1 MEITGLF
8 IYPIKSMGGISL
20 KSSTVEMRGLKYDRR
35 WMLVDENNRFLSQ
48 REQPFLSRF
57 SLVLNDEFFTVTN
70 NLNNE
75 QVNIPL
81 EKVSGQN
88 KKVHVWED
96 EVLATV
102 VQSEISMWF
111 SNQIGQMVDL
121 VYQPNESI
129 RPVDSNHTITGE
141 EHNSLSD
148 GYPVLL
154 ISEASLEFINSHC
167 PERIPMERFRPNIVV
182 KNIEAFEEG
191 KLEKLSFNDVVLYG
205 VKPCAR
211 CNVPNLN
218 PETLT
223 FSKEPSLTLSKI
235 RKFGNKIL
243 FGQNLVVHKIG
254 RINVGDKKSDFDLS

>member
-20 KSSTVEMRGLKYDRR
+20 KSSTIEMRGLKYDRR

-48 REQPFLSRF
+48 REHPFLSRF
-57 SLVLNDEFFTVTN
+57 SLALNDEFFTVTN
-70 NLNNE
+70 TLNNE
-75 QVNIPL
+75 CRNIPL
-81 EKVSGQN
+81 EKVTNQ
-88 KKVHVWED
+88 KKMVYVWED
-96 EVLATV
+96 EVLAKV
-102 VQSEISMWF
+102 VEPEISLWF
-111 SNQIGQMVDL
+111 SNQIGQKVDL

-129 RPVDSNHTITGE
+129 RPVDSNHIITGQ
-141 EHNSLSD
+141 EHTSLSD
-148 GYPVLL
+148 GYPVLI
-154 ISEASLEFINSHC
+154 ISEASLEYLNSLC
-167 PERIPMERFRPNIVV
+167 PEHIQMERFRPNIVV
-182 KNIEAFEEG
+182 KNIEAFGED
-191 KLEKLSFNDVVLYG
+191 KLDKFCINDVELYG

-218 PETLT
+218 TETLT

>member
-1 MEITGLF
+1 
-8 IYPIKSMGGISL
+8 MGGISL

-121 VYQPNESI
+121 VYQPN
-129 RPVDSNHTITGE
+129 
-141 EHNSLSD
+141 
-148 GYPVLL
+148 
-154 ISEASLEFINSHC
+154 
-167 PERIPMERFRPNIVV
+167 
-182 KNIEAFEEG
+182 
-191 KLEKLSFNDVVLYG
+191 
-205 VKPCAR
+205 
-211 CNVPNLN
+211 
-218 PETLT
+218 
-223 FSKEPSLTLSKI
+223 
-235 RKFGNKIL
+235 
-243 FGQNLVVHKIG
+243 
-254 RINVGDKKSDFDLS
+254 